1 LSYDVVVPHPLTDL
15 YRTCAAAELIVDDP
29 ATCEATLHAL
39 CTAARQAWP
48 TVTWRDAEL
57 LSAFATHL
65 AGQDPSTLS
74 LDGAVEI
81 ALADACARH
90 DQAALTAFDQSF
102 LAVVPRRLAHMRLD
116 RAVIDEVMQQTRIKL
131 LTQRDPG
138 APPLLL
144 KYAGTGKLAGLV
156 HVTASRLAIDL
167 IRAQKSSEHAN
178 GHVDSPD
185 SLVEASDDPEM
196 TYLKAHYQTAFAD
209 ACRAALAALTPKD
222 RNLLRLHHLDGVGLE
237 KLATMNNVHR
247 ATIVRRLADIRAA
260 ILLGTRQRLAASMGG
275 ATATELQSVMGL
287 IASQMN
293 ASVQRMLA
301 SAPAP
306 VSDDDTVA

>member
-1 LSYDVVVPHPLTDL
+1 MSYDVAVPYPLTDL
-15 YRTCAAAELIVDDP
+15 YLACAAAELIVDDP

-65 AGQDPSTLS
+65 AADDPSTLS

-138 APPLLL
+138 APPRLLN
-144 KYAGTGKLAGLV
+144 YAGSGKLAGLV

-167 IRAQKSSEHAN
+167 IRAQKCSEQ

-237 KLATMNNVHR
+237 KLSTMNNVHR

-260 ILLGTRQRLAASMGG
+260 ILLGTRQRLATSMGG
-275 ATATELQSVMGL
+275 ATATELDSVMGL

-293 ASVQRMLA
+293 ASVQRLLA
-301 SAPAP
+301 SSATT
-306 VSDDDTVA
+306 VSEVDIIA

>member
-1 LSYDVVVPHPLTDL
+1 MSYDVAVPYPLTDL
-15 YRTCAAAELIVDDP
+15 YLACAAAELVVDDP
-29 ATCEATLHAL
+29 ATCEATLQAL

-65 AGQDPSTLS
+65 AAQDPSTLS

-90 DQAALTAFDQSF
+90 DQAALIAFDQSF

-131 LTQRDPG
+131 LTQHAPG
-138 APPLLL
+138 APPRLLN
-144 KYAGTGKLAGLV
+144 YAGTGKLAGLV

-167 IRAQKSSEHAN
+167 IRAQSV

-260 ILLGTRQRLAASMGG
+260 ILLGTRQRLATSMGG
-275 ATATELQSVMGL
+275 ATATELDSVMGL

-293 ASVQRMLA
+293 ASVQRLLA
-301 SAPAP
+301 SAAAP
-306 VSDDDTVA
+306 VPDDDKIA